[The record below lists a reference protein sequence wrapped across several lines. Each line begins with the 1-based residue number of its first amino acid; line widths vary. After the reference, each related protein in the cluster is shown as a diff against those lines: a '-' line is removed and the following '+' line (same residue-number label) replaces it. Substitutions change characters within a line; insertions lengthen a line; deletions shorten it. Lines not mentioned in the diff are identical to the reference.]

1 MANAFLL
8 GLAAQSSLLLSGLL
22 VYWVTVPTIVSGLL
36 AGLGAGALFSAI
48 AFDLVPEADVLSAGS
63 VALWALGGAA
73 IFLIGDRLVEKKFGD
88 EGAGGAM
95 GIVVGSVVDG
105 VPESVIL
112 GMQLAAGTPIGVGF
126 VAAVLISNVP
136 QAVAPSV
143 DLRSAGWS
151 IGRTGRLWAAVV
163 ASCGAAA
170 AAGYG
175 IGITFESDG
184 SRMAALAT
192 GGLLAMLT
200 NSLMPFA
207 YERGREWAGV
217 ATVVGFFGALAL
229 PS

>member
-1 MANAFLL
+1 MGRALLL
-8 GLAAQSSLLLSGLL
+8 GLAAQSSLLASGLL
-22 VYWVTVPTIVSGLL
+22 VYWVRVPTMVSGLL
-36 AGLGAGALFSAI
+36 AGLGAGALLSAI
-48 AFDLVPEADVLSAGS
+48 AFDLVPEADVLSAAS
-63 VALWALGGAA
+63 VAAWALVGAA
-73 IFLIGDRLVEKKFGD
+73 VFLVGDRLVEAKFGD

-112 GMQLAAGTPIGVGF
+112 GMQIAAGDPIGIGF

-143 DLRSAGWS
+143 DLRAAGWS

-163 ASCGAAA
+163 ATCGL
-170 AAGYG
+170 AAGAGYALG
-175 IGITFESDG
+175 VTFESSG

-207 YERGREWAGV
+207 YERGKEWAGV
-217 ATVVGFFGALAL
+217 ATVIGFFGALAL